1 VRLRAAT
8 RASPLALW
16 QTRHVAALLEGHGV
30 ELEIV
35 EVSTD
40 GDRRQDVP
48 IHAMGGKGVF
58 AKEVQLALLDGRADV
73 AVHSMKDLPS
83 VGADGLVVAAVP
95 PRGDVRDALVGCA
108 LADLARGASVAT
120 GSVRRR
126 AQLAHLRPDLCFHE
140 LRGNIGTRLGKASGF
155 DAIVVAAA
163 ALERLGYHSDIV
175 DPLAVEVL
183 LPQAGQGALA
193 IEARADDADTIEVL
207 RLIEDHIA
215 RREVDAERAFLAELG
230 GDCDLPAA
238 SHAVVEGPNV
248 RLRSMLAAFDGT
260 VVLNDDRTGV
270 DGRVLGVEAAR
281 SLLDRGGRDLLGR

>member
-83 VGADGLVVAAVP
+83 VGADGLVMAAVP

-163 ALERLGYHSDIV
+163 ALERLGYHGDIV

-193 IEARADDADTIEVL
+193 IEARSDDADTIEVL

>member
-16 QTRHVAALLEGHGV
+16 QTRHVAALLEDHGV

-58 AKEVQLALLDGRADV
+58 AKEVQLALLDGRADL

-83 VGADGLVVAAVP
+83 VGAEGLVMAAVP
-95 PRGDVRDALVGCA
+95 RRGDVRDALVGCA

-140 LRGNIGTRLGKASGF
+140 LRGNIGTRLGKASAF

-163 ALERLGYHSDIV
+163 ALERLGHHGDIV
-175 DPLAVEVL
+175 DRLAVEVL

-193 IEARADDADTIEVL
+193 IEARAGDADTIEVL

-238 SHAVVEGPNV
+238 SHAVVEGSNV
-248 RLRSMLAAFDGT
+248 RLRSMVAAFDGT
-260 VVLNDDRTGV
+260 VVLNDDRTGA

-281 SLLDRGGRDLLGR
+281 SLLDGGGRDLLGR